1 MKKLVK
7 ILIKILLIFIFFF
20 LLVGLIENVFDMEVE
35 NYMIYMLFALIA
47 GTLGWYSKSN
57 EK

>member
-1 MKKLVK
+1 MSRFLKM
-7 ILIKILLIFIFFF
+7 LIKIILIFAFFF

-47 GTLGWYSKSN
+47 GTLGWYSKNS